1 MGGFIRHNEVRNI
14 TATLLSEV
22 CHNVSIE
29 PHLQPLTGEILSHYT
44 ANTEDN
50 ARLDVTACGFWRGR
64 FEKAFFDVRVFNP
77 SARSNIQ
84 SS

>member
-1 MGGFIRHNEVRNI
+1 MGGFPTIRHNEVRDI

-29 PHLQPLTGEILSHYT
+29 PHLQSLTGEILSHHR

-50 ARLDVTACGFWRGR
+50 VRLDVAACGGR
-64 FEKAFFDVRVFNP
+64 FEKA
-77 SARSNIQ
+77 
-84 SS
+84 